1 MLKDFLRTV
10 RPKPEV
16 QFERRFETPAGKQAQ
31 VDFAFF
37 KTVFTDQPDVERI
50 VWLFSI
56 VLGHSRM
63 MWARF
68 VARQDLPTVLRC
80 HIAAFEAFGGVPEQ
94 ILYDRMKTAVLG
106 EVEDPDQ
113 PAKGIAYNAKLLDL
127 AAHYGFL
134 PKACKPY
141 RAKTKGKVERP
152 FRYVR
157 EDFFLART
165 FRNLDDLNAQFVQWL
180 DQVANVR
187 LHATT
192 QRVVVEHFAEERGH
206 LRALPAGPFNT
217 VLALERRIT
226 RDGMVSVAGN
236 LYSVPDSTRRR
247 TVEVQITAGAVNI
260 LEDGTLIASHP
271 AQEGRGQRRIAP
283 GHRTQPPPS
292 NSRTTRE
299 EAKPARASRQHGD
312 TPLAGHLR
320 RHRPPS
326 RQPAGCPMTS
336 LDTAA
341 SPATLDRI
349 RRHLVGLNMP
359 RALEVI
365 EHILRRIERGEISA
379 LEAIDTLLG
388 EELTLREGR
397 RVRSALKMGRL
408 INIKTLSGFDFS
420 FQPSLDRDRIMA
432 LAQLDFVDRHEA
444 VHFLGQPG
452 CGKTHLALAL
462 GVEAVKSGRSVYF
475 ATLADIVSSLA
486 KAEREGTLRE
496 RLRFLCRPQLL
507 IVDEIGYLP
516 VISGGGNLFF
526 QLVNARYERGA
537 MILTSNR
544 GFAEWGEVFGG
555 TVVATALLDR
565 LLHHAVVVQIEGAS
579 YRLRRHADLIP
590 DNTRNRPINTSQ
602 PQPRRRGRPPKMTS
616 TQTDTDL

>member
-1 MLKDFLRTV
+1 VLKDFVRTV
-10 RPKPEV
+10 RPKPKV

-113 PAKGIAYNAKLLDL
+113 PARGIAYNAKLLDL

-165 FRNLDDLNAQFVQWL
+165 FRNLDDLNVLFVQWL

-283 GHRTQPPPS
+283 GHRTQSPPS
-292 NSRTTRE
+292 NSKTTRE
-299 EAKPARASRQHGD
+299 EAKPEHEPRSATV
-312 TPLAGHLR
+312 TPRSLAIY
-320 RHRPPS
+320 
-326 RQPAGCPMTS
+326 
-336 LDTAA
+336 D
-341 SPATLDRI
+341 
-349 RRHLVGLNMP
+349 
-359 RALEVI
+359 
-365 EHILRRIERGEISA
+365 
-379 LEAIDTLLG
+379 AI
-388 EELTLREGR
+388 GR
-397 RVRSALKMGRL
+397 R
-408 INIKTLSGFDFS
+408 
-420 FQPSLDRDRIMA
+420 
-432 LAQLDFVDRHEA
+432 LASQ
-444 VHFLGQPG
+444 Q
-452 CGKTHLALAL
+452 
-462 GVEAVKSGRSVYF
+462 
-475 ATLADIVSSLA
+475 
-486 KAEREGTLRE
+486 GT
-496 RLRFLCRPQLL
+496 P
-507 IVDEIGYLP
+507 
-516 VISGGGNLFF
+516 
-526 QLVNARYERGA
+526 
-537 MILTSNR
+537 
-544 GFAEWGEVFGG
+544 
-555 TVVATALLDR
+555 
-565 LLHHAVVVQIEGAS
+565 
-579 YRLRRHADLIP
+579 
-590 DNTRNRPINTSQ
+590 
-602 PQPRRRGRPPKMTS
+602 
-616 TQTDTDL
+616 